1 MAHCSCSYNFI
12 VIPRRFAYSYVN
24 RSVIDVYRAAHNGI
38 SATPYRKHELCLYSQ
53 VSTMR
58 IHSCI
63 WEATR
68 REEIIHPFK
77 WTGMA
82 LHTRQF
88 IDSQEQVIGL
98 CMRVIMTTEL

>member
-1 MAHCSCSYNFI
+1 MQERGKIEKWFIATVVINFI

-24 RSVIDVYRAAHNGI
+24 RSVIDVYRSAHNGI

-63 WEATR
+63 
-68 REEIIHPFK
+68 
-77 WTGMA
+77 
-82 LHTRQF
+82 
-88 IDSQEQVIGL
+88 
-98 CMRVIMTTEL
+98 